1 MGKSVTTFSKGD
13 KVFGF
18 NDKTSGGPGEY
29 LTIFKTYSVTSMPDN
44 VNFDEAAAITEGALL
59 SFCY

>member
-18 NDKTSGGPGEY
+18 NDKLTAGHGEH
-29 LTIFKTYSVTSMPDN
+29 LTISETYLVATMPGN
-44 VNFDEAAAITEGALL
+44 VNFDEAATITEGAHYAF
-59 SFCY
+59 SA